1 MSKIEKQA
9 KCLNWY
15 FKHFGEIRLLGI
27 CCKLERIAINFLE
40 CSKNVQK
47 YKKKQQKKTLKKTAK
62 IVKKMPKY
70 H

>member
-1 MSKIEKQA
+1 MYKIGKQA

-47 YKKKQQKKTLKKTAK
+47 YKKKAKKTLKKTAK